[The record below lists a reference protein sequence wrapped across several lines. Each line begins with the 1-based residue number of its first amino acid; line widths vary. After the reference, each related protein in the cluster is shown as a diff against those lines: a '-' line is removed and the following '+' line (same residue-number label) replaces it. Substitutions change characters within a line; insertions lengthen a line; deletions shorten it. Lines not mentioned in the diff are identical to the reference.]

1 MVSVSLGV
9 VPVMVRCL
17 VTGVGVLTPGDPVG
31 HYSPG
36 GGRKGVRRASPSVR
50 GTHSR
55 GLGGH
60 CRPYALG
67 DDLKRWFRG
76 CFKLFPCFQ
85 FTKIGS
91 MCLFNLERAVAP
103 SVVGTHV
110 QVVAS
115 GWSIQVTTH
124 ARFVF
129 PNEADLFLLDQ
140 GKKYIL
146 RDIVRVSWVPNMSV
160 VAGGV
165 KVGERQAGI
174 GLCRHV
180 VFK

>member
-1 MVSVSLGV
+1 MSVSLGV
-9 VPVMVRCL
+9 VPVMVSSL
-17 VTGVGVLTPGDPVG
+17 VTGVGVLTPDDPVG

-36 GGRKGVRRASPSVR
+36 GGWKGVRSASPSVR
-50 GTHSR
+50 GAHSR
-55 GLGGH
+55 GLGYH
-60 CRPYALG
+60 CRPYVLG
-67 DDLKRWFRG
+67 DDLQWWFRG
-76 CFKLFPCFQ
+76 RFKLSPCFQ
-85 FTKIGS
+85 FTKVGR
-91 MCLFNLERAVAP
+91 MCFLNLERAVAP

-129 PNEADLFLLDQ
+129 PNEAGLFLLDP
-140 GKKYIL
+140 GKQYIL
-146 RDIVRVSWVPNMSV
+146 SNIVRVSWVTNMSV

-165 KVGERQAGI
+165 EVGEREDGI
-174 GLCRHV
+174 GLRLHV